1 MSRRNLSAAVLPLAL
16 ACASA
21 LCLAQAGPAPEAKP
35 APTPKPSKVFQE
47 ARAVNPDAA
56 PEARAFEFGMNGF
69 AYHVSANGNGRRTK
83 GKRVRGFNLRLDSG
97 ESVTRALYSEYEGD
111 LLLLLHTNIGG
122 AGVGFVTRL
131 EQPSMRGLWRHRIPA
146 PDVGHP
152 LRDGVYLY
160 VTGRGFVGRL
170 DLRSGMFWQS
180 DDRDY
185 ADRDRVKT
193 LGAFEVPE
201 LDGDAVLFRE
211 RPVYNPRRTLVVDR
225 KSGRVIRVE

>member
-1 MSRRNLSAAVLPLAL
+1 MLPLAL
-16 ACASA
+16 ALVGVSA
-21 LCLAQAGPAPEAKP
+21 FSTSLVPSVSAQEAKP

-47 ARAVNPDAA
+47 ARAVNAGAA
-56 PEARAFEFGMNGF
+56 PEAQAFEFEMNGF

-97 ESVTRALYSEYEGD
+97 ESIARALYHEYEGD
-111 LLLLLHTNIGG
+111 LLFILHTNIG
-122 AGVGFVTRL
+122 AAAVGFITRL

-160 VTGRGFVGRL
+160 VTGKGFVGKL
-170 DLRSGMFWQS
+170 DLRSGMYLWQS

-185 ADRDRVKT
+185 ADRDTVKA
-193 LGAFEVPE
+193 LGAFDEPE